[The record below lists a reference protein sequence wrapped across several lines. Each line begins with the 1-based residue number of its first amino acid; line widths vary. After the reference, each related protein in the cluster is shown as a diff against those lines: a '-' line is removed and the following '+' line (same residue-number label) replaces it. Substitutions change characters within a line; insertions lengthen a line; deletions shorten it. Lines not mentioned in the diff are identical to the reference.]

1 MIRLFVLTM
10 VVLLLPKLMGLAR
23 ALARADLRRGCG
35 GAARLFAS
43 FFAELAI
50 SALLAPIMMVI
61 HSRQIYEI
69 LAGRDAGWS
78 AQRRDDG
85 ETRWSDAWRHH
96 RWHMAC
102 GLATIVAAW
111 FLSPAILAWMSP
123 TLAGLLLAVP
133 LSRASGSARVG
144 AALRRLGLLATP
156 EETNPDPL
164 FKAREEAALRT
175 PPLPRNGVEALVL
188 DDAVRATHFKWASS
202 APRRRGAPD
211 SAYLTAAEKVSEA
224 RTLQEA
230 LSWLEPRERV
240 HVAGHQ
246 AIAEQL
252 VRLTR
257 GDDPGTGAAQPKPP
271 RLVDLPAEQVQ
282 MRHPAA

>member
-1 MIRLFVLTM
+1 M
-10 VVLLLPKLMGLAR
+10 
-23 ALARADLRRGCG
+23 
-35 GAARLFAS
+35 
-43 FFAELAI
+43 
-50 SALLAPIMMVI
+50 
-61 HSRQIYEI
+61 
-69 LAGRDAGWS
+69 
-78 AQRRDDG
+78 
-85 ETRWSDAWRHH
+85 
-96 RWHMAC
+96 
-102 GLATIVAAW
+102 
-111 FLSPAILAWMSP
+111 
-123 TLAGLLLAVP
+123 
-133 LSRASGSARVG
+133 
-144 AALRRLGLLATP
+144 
-156 EETNPDPL
+156 
-164 FKAREEAALRT
+164 
-175 PPLPRNGVEALVL
+175 L